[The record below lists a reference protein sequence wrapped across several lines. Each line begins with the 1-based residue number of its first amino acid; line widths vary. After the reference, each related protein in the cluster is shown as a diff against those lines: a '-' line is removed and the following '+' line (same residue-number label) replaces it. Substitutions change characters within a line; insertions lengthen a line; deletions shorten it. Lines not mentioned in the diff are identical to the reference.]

1 MVCRVNGVRAP
12 WPGEGL
18 LCVKTLLG
26 SASLLLCAQG
36 VTRHL
41 SLCYFWPQQEPVP
54 GYFCSCSSQAQL
66 RTGFTPVSLPSIG
79 EAIEGSGLLKLRSQ
93 SQSWPFTIHPATSRQ
108 VTGGKPP
115 PNWASTVVSVATK
128 KYLARS
134 QAYSCLVKVIAE
146 ESCQSEEEVSVRA
159 CELKGPPRQGRA
171 RLPRLPS
178 IGHTGARRGQSR
190 GGNDWRSCVPPS
202 ASFCPHPE
210 RLGSG
215 VLGKP

>member
-1 MVCRVNGVRAP
+1 MVCRVKGVRAP

-18 LCVKTLLG
+18 LCDKTLLG

-66 RTGFTPVSLPSIG
+66 RTGFTPVFLPSIG

-108 VTGGKPP
+108 VTGEKPP
-115 PNWASTVVSVATK
+115 PSWASTVVSVATK
-128 KYLARS
+128 RYLARS
-134 QAYSCLVKVIAE
+134 QPYSCLVKVIAE
-146 ESCQSEEEVSVRA
+146 ESLPVRGGGQCESMGAEGPTQAGQGTLAQAPLHRA
-159 CELKGPPRQGRA
+159 CRCQKGTEQG
-171 RLPRLPS
+171 
-178 IGHTGARRGQSR
+178 
-190 GGNDWRSCVPPS
+190 
-202 ASFCPHPE
+202 
-210 RLGSG
+210 
-215 VLGKP
+215 GK